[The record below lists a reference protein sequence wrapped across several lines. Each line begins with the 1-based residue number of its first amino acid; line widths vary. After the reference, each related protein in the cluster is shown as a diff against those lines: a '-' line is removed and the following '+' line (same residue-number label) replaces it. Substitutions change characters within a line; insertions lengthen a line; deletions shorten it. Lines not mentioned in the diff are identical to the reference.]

1 MMSRQKG
8 CFFVLLFAVVGV
20 LYRCW
25 DTDGYY
31 FIQSYIFGISLVKNT
46 SGINVSDPPF
56 PNIEPG
62 IVFVES
68 TDNVEPTP
76 LVVCSVESAALRNPD
91 KPIYYFMKG
100 FSGNLSQYPQP
111 EYKGIPLLSSVRNVT
126 ILPLNVTELFEDT
139 PLKGWYQ
146 KVNPKKER
154 YWTHVLADGCRL
166 ALIWKY
172 GGIYL
177 DTDIISL
184 RSIPFGNFTCPESPG
199 TLNNAA
205 LGFHYKHHTFL
216 WNCMEDFV
224 ACYNGDIWGQQ
235 GPRLITRML
244 KRWCN
249 INNLATFIGKECN
262 GISIWITNRFY
273 PIPYPAWGRYYVH
286 WEKEHIE
293 RAFSDSYGVHV
304 WNFMNKQKKN
314 IVVAG
319 SGSLLEHFFQ
329 LHCPTTYKNLI
340 QSSNSRS

>member
-1 MMSRQKG
+1 MAQ
-8 CFFVLLFAVVGV
+8 
-20 LYRCW
+20 
-25 DTDGYY
+25 
-31 FIQSYIFGISLVKNT
+31 
-46 SGINVSDPPF
+46 
-56 PNIEPG
+56 
-62 IVFVES
+62 
-68 TDNVEPTP
+68 
-76 LVVCSVESAALRNPD
+76 
-91 KPIYYFMKG
+91 
-100 FSGNLSQYPQP
+100 
-111 EYKGIPLLSSVRNVT
+111 
-126 ILPLNVTELFEDT
+126 
-139 PLKGWYQ
+139 
-146 KVNPKKER
+146 VNPKKER

-184 RSIPFGNFTCPESPG
+184 RSIPFANFTCPENPE

-205 LGFHYKHHTFL
+205 LGFCYKHHTFL

-224 ACYNGDIWGQQ
+224 ARYNGDLWGQQ

-244 KRWCN
+244 KRWCD

-304 WNFMNKQKKN
+304 WNFMNKQKKSK
-314 IVVAG
+314 VVAG